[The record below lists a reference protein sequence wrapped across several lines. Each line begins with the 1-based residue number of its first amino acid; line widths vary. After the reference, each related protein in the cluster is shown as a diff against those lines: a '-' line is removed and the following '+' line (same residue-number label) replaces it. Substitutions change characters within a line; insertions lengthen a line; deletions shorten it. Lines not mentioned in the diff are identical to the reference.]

1 MVMSNKHHGI
11 EMTLDQVDIA
21 RRAIAHLATRPKSLP
36 TTDRELMV
44 ELAPEIMRALSS
56 RYTLDD
62 IVDELAKVGVNVST
76 DSAKNGLSD
85 WQKKHS
91 KKDLAAAAGVPS
103 WATTDVAP
111 WPVGG

>member
-1 MVMSNKHHGI
+1 MIMSKQHRGI
-11 EMTLDQVDIA
+11 EMTLEQVDIA
-21 RRAIAHLATRPKSLP
+21 RRTIADLAARPKRMP
-36 TTDRELMV
+36 TTDRELV
-44 ELAPEIMRALSS
+44 IEIAPEIMRALSS

-62 IVDELAKVGVNVST
+62 IIDELAKVGVNVSA